1 MSNLIIAG
9 ANRRD
14 IPFDVV
20 FAAVF
25 AIVDGLAGKRLA
37 SAERLAQPLQHGA
50 IGLRPLKNSRRLMQD
65 FFPAVSGHRAKS
77 RIDEKDLG
85 TRWIE
90 LSRGNQYSLFRLI
103 DRDIEQFHELLR
115 REQLW
120 FCHYRS
126 SLAACPISKSIG
138 NRDENASYRPSQ
150 AGLLYPNLENHTH
163 RHSGQAGAAGATR
176 NPAIFKERSMAL
188 KTLSCFSRNFGRIP
202 EE

>member
-1 MSNLIIAG
+1 MSNLTIAG

-20 FAAVF
+20 FAVVF

-50 IGLRPLKNSRRLMQD
+50 IGLRPLKNSWRLMQD
-65 FFPAVSGHRAKS
+65 FFPAVSGHRAKG

-90 LSRGNQYSLFRLI
+90 LSRGNQHSLFRLI

-126 SLAACPISKSIG
+126 SSAACPISKSIG
-138 NRDENASYRPSQ
+138 NRDENASCLPSQ
-150 AGLLYPNLENHTH
+150 AGPLYPSYTTTPIVIPGKLAQLA
-163 RHSGQAGAAGATR
+163 RPG
-176 NPAIFKERSMAL
+176 NPGISKERSMAL
-188 KTLSCFSRNFGRIP
+188 KRLSCFSRN
-202 EE
+202 